1 MADILYGNVNPS
13 GKLSVSY
20 PAEELREPI
29 CYNYGIE
36 NDKRI
41 AYPFGFGLSYTT
53 FEYSNLVM
61 DSNFQTAE
69 PEIKLCFDVTNTG
82 KYEGDEVTQVYL
94 SPIHMQLPTK
104 IKPIQLIGFKRVSLK
119 PGETKKVEFTLS
131 AEQFGFYNKG
141 RWSVNGGKYIVKIG
155 ASSTDI
161 CLQKDVNLGGDQR
174 TILLRKK
181 YFTE

>member
-20 PAEELREPI
+20 PAEELHEPI
-29 CYNYGIE
+29 CYNYSVE
-36 NDKRI
+36 MDKRV

-53 FEYSNLVM
+53 FEYSNLIM
-61 DSNFQTAE
+61 DSKFQTSE
-69 PEIKLCFDVTNTG
+69 PEINLSFDVTNTG

-94 SPIHMQLPTK
+94 SPIHMQLPAK
-104 IKPIQLIGFKRVSLK
+104 IKPLQLIGFKRVSLK

-174 TILLRKK
+174 TVLLRKK
-181 YFTE
+181 YFAE